1 MKFILFPIRPIF
13 KCILNKKIIVKIFIL
28 INLILLF
35 IIRYNDITKEWIKYD
50 SNPVLGNK
58 ETGTV
63 FDPFVIKLN
72 YMYKMFVSWRPK
84 GAIALT
90 SSKDGINWSPLE
102 IVLNKGNNKSW
113 ENNINRASVL
123 LLNKKFYMYYTG
135 QYNGISKI
143 GLAFSDDGYN
153 FVKYNNNP
161 VLEPE
166 FDFEKQSVMNPH
178 VIYDKEENLFKM
190 WYSAGETYEPDVIC
204 YATSKDGIT
213 WKKYEKN
220 PIFTPNQKKMSL
232 DWFKIGGCDVHKIS
246 NQKYLMFYIGY
257 SDINTARIFV
267 AKSKNGINNWERSEN
282 PIIKPSK
289 GKFDSDACYKPSAI
303 YDKVNKKW
311 IIWYNG
317 RKKNFESIGTAT
329 YNKYKFTFC
338 LSDIKFY
345 SVKIIL

>member
-113 ENNINRASVL
+113 
-123 LLNKKFYMYYTG
+123 
-135 QYNGISKI
+135 
-143 GLAFSDDGYN
+143 
-153 FVKYNNNP
+153 
-161 VLEPE
+161 
-166 FDFEKQSVMNPH
+166 
-178 VIYDKEENLFKM
+178 
-190 WYSAGETYEPDVIC
+190 
-204 YATSKDGIT
+204 
-213 WKKYEKN
+213 
-220 PIFTPNQKKMSL
+220 
-232 DWFKIGGCDVHKIS
+232 
-246 NQKYLMFYIGY
+246 
-257 SDINTARIFV
+257 
-267 AKSKNGINNWERSEN
+267 
-282 PIIKPSK
+282 
-289 GKFDSDACYKPSAI
+289 
-303 YDKVNKKW
+303 
-311 IIWYNG
+311 
-317 RKKNFESIGTAT
+317 
-329 YNKYKFTFC
+329 
-338 LSDIKFY
+338 
-345 SVKIIL
+345 KII